1 VATIA
6 LAIRNQEFQQG
17 RIFDLDAI
25 DAMRDSLRP
34 IAVPWVTVAAEA
46 RRRGLRLV
54 TADQVGD
61 DASEV
66 RVLAYDWPPVAAELV
81 AHGARAVVLT
91 TLEPPVIA
99 WSFYADLA
107 RLSAGVAHALVFR
120 GAQARLAPGCTFNEL
135 RYPQAPRPASSPPDW
150 GGRTGFLAMINSN
163 KAIVRSPMRA
173 FDRPRELSL
182 KRELAAWRYR
192 PIGRE
197 LYSERLRAIRW
208 FARSSDFDLY
218 GEGWERRHPQVDRAT
233 HAHALRAYRGTTS
246 DKLATLGSYRFA
258 LAFENAR
265 FDGYVSEKL
274 FDCLYAGA
282 IPVYLG
288 APDIDRF
295 VPPDAFVD
303 ARRFP
308 SYAALEAHLRVLSS
322 SQADSHLAAARA
334 FLASPAFQ
342 SFSAERFAEQ
352 VLDLCV
358 RASDAYWL

>member
-1 VATIA
+1 MATIA
-6 LAIRNQEFQQG
+6 LAIRNEEFQQG

-34 IAVPWVTVAAEA
+34 IALPWVTVAAEA
-46 RRRGLRLV
+46 RRRGVRLV
-54 TADQVGD
+54 TADQVGA
-61 DASEV
+61 DASGV
-66 RVLAYDWPPVAAELV
+66 RLLAYDWPPAAAALV
-81 AHGARAVVLT
+81 ARRAKPMVLT

-99 WSFYADLA
+99 WSFYADLP
-107 RLSAGVAHALVFR
+107 RLSAGVAHGLVFR
-120 GAQARLAPGCTFNEL
+120 GAQARLAPGCAFHEL
-135 RYPQAPRPASSPPDW
+135 RYPQAPRPAGPPLAW
-150 GGRTGFLAMINSN
+150 GERSGFLAMINSN
-163 KAIVRSPMRA
+163 KAIVRSPLRA

-182 KRELAAWRYR
+182 KREAAAWRFR

-208 FARSSDFDLY
+208 FARSRDFDLF

-233 HAHALRAYRGTTS
+233 HADARRAYRGVTS
-246 DKLATLGSYRFA
+246 DKLATLGRYRFA

-288 APDIDRF
+288 APDIARY
-295 VPPDAFVD
+295 VPSDAFVD
-303 ARRFP
+303 ARRFAGC
-308 SYAALEAHLRVLSS
+308 AALESYLRSLSP
-322 SQADSHLAAARA
+322 AAAEHYLAAARA
-334 FLASPAFQ
+334 FLDSTAFE

-352 VLDLCV
+352 ILDLCLTPD
-358 RASDAYWL
+358 R